1 MFGIFKKKE
10 AAPMPDPASQK
21 AAERIKEQTEIAEL
35 QSQIAELRRKSVQMN
50 AEIARKT
57 EERAGLMAK
66 IRDVPPAQ
74 KTALA
79 LRVKNI
85 DKVVSG
91 LNANL
96 ALVEQQIGN
105 NEAVI
110 LQMTATGTVDV
121 GNVENVVDIEKHK
134 EKIQGAT
141 EKKQAGDINVGI
153 ADEMVADLTGD
164 PSAISSDVADILAEA
179 EGAAPSVSPNTPS
192 QSSEPVR
199 PGHPKS
205 AGQF

>member
-66 IRDVPPAQ
+66 IREVPAAQ

-85 DKVVSG
+85 DKSIAG
-91 LNANL
+91 LNGNL
-96 ALVEQQIGN
+96 ALIEEQIGN

-110 LQMTATGTVDV
+110 LQKGATGTFHD
-121 GNVENVVDIEKHK
+121 GDVENVVNMAEHANDLAKVKRTKDARNSEIA
-134 EKIQGAT
+134 AT
-141 EKKQAGDINVGI
+141 GGMF
-153 ADEMVADLTGD
+153 DELTGD
-164 PSAISSDVADILAEA
+164 AMLNAGDLSDILAEA
-179 EGAAPSVSPNTPS
+179 EGGAPSASPDAAP

-199 PGHPKS
+199 PGRSKS

>member
-21 AAERIKEQTEIAEL
+21 AAERMREQTEVAEL

-50 AEIARKT
+50 AEIGRKT

-66 IRDVPPAQ
+66 IREVPTAQ

-85 DKVVSG
+85 DKVIAG

-96 ALVEQQIGN
+96 ALIEQQIGN

-110 LQMTATGTVDV
+110 LQKGATTTVDV
-121 GNVENVVDIEKHK
+121 GNVENVVDIEKHR
-134 EKIQGAT
+134 EKIQSAT
-141 EKKQAGDINVGI
+141 ETKQSVDIKVGI
-153 ADEMVADLTGD
+153 ADDLVADLTGGS
-164 PSAISSDVADILAEA
+164 SAISSDIADILAEA
-179 EGAAPSVSPNTPS
+179 EGSVPSVSPNAAP
-192 QSSEPVR
+192 QSSEPAR
-199 PGHPKS
+199 QGRPKS